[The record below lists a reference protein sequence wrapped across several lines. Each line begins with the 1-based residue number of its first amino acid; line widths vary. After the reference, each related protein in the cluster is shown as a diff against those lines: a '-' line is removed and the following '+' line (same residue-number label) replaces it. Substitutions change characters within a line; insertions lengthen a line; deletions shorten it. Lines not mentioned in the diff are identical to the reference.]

1 MYLLRYF
8 KSLSKGEV
16 PPVKARYELAT
27 TNDGGLSKGRLV
39 TLHSQLKE
47 TVTLEE
53 LQEKWHNVG
62 CTDTKLT
69 EILRYLK
76 LYNYYYLIIIS
87 L

>member
-27 TNDGGLSKGRLV
+27 TSDGGLSKGRLV
-39 TLHSQLKE
+39 TLYSQLKE
-47 TVTLEE
+47 TVSLEE

-62 CTDTKLT
+62 CIETKLT
-69 EILRYLK
+69 EILRCLK
-76 LYNYYYLIIIS
+76 VYNCYNLIII
-87 L
+87 LL

>member
-62 CTDTKLT
+62 CTETKLT
-69 EILRYLK
+69 EILRCLK
-76 LYNYYYLIIIS
+76 LYIYYHTIVIL